1 MLPPVTTVLLVQAAD
16 AQAPQLAAD
25 FAGVGFDVQGPVAR
39 ADMVR
44 EALRGSPDF
53 VACWQPRADAGLID
67 AIGTLQEQQPLPVIV
82 FTQDN
87 DVEWMTQAVEAGVG
101 AWVVQGYAP
110 HRLRS
115 LVHLAQLRHAQ
126 DHKLREALA
135 GVTARLEE
143 RKLVDKAKGILMR
156 SRPMSEDE
164 AFQLLRT
171 ASMHANQRVGDVS
184 RHVIDAA
191 LVGGAMNR
199 AGQQRM
205 LSQRLAK
212 LYALACSGTEAAS
225 AALLMRQSIARIDE
239 NLANLDKALAAATY
253 GDLLANARGGWQP
266 FKQMLSEAAS
276 AERLPQLDRLAE
288 TVLQQADALV
298 AALGG
303 SGLATVGVIN
313 VSGRQRMLTQ
323 RYAKLALMRALAGSG
338 GDDGLR
344 AAAAAFEEGMAALSE
359 APLTSSD
366 IRQGLGDARDAWTRL
381 QQGVRQV
388 ATPAG
393 KVAIASSSEELLQLF
408 DRLTDAYEHSLQVLL
423 G

>member
-1 MLPPVTTVLLVQAAD
+1 MLSPVTTVLLIQSAD
-16 AQAPQLAAD
+16 AQVPPLAAD
-25 FAGVGFDVQGPVAR
+25 FAGAGFDVQGPVAR

-44 EALRGSPDF
+44 EALRGSPDV
-53 VACWQPRADAGLID
+53 VACWQPRADDAVVD
-67 AIGTLQEQQPLPVIV
+67 AIRTLQAQHPLPVIV

-87 DVEWMTQAVEAGVG
+87 DVEWMTQALEAGTS

-126 DHKLREALA
+126 ERKLRDALA

-171 ASMHANQRVGDVS
+171 ASMQANQRVGDVS

-205 LSQRLAK
+205 LSQRLVK
-212 LYALACSGTEAAS
+212 LYALACSGTDAAS
-225 AALLMRQSIARIDE
+225 AALLMRQSMARIDD

-253 GDLLANARGGWQP
+253 GDLLANARDGWQP
-266 FKQMLSEAAS
+266 LKQMLSEAPDTQ
-276 AERLPQLDRLAE
+276 RLPQLDRLAE

-323 RYAKLALMRALAGSG
+323 RFAKLALMRALAGG
-338 GDDGLR
+338 GPDEALR
-344 AAAAAFEEGMAALSE
+344 ATAKAFEEGMAALSE
-359 APLTSSD
+359 APLTSAQ
-366 IRQGLGDARDAWTRL
+366 IRQGLGDARDTWARL
-381 QQGVRQV
+381 QEGVRQ
-388 ATPAG
+388 ADKPAG
-393 KVAIASSSEELLQLF
+393 RLAIASASEDLLALF
-408 DRLTDAYEHSLQVLL
+408 DQLTDAYEHSLQVLL

>member
-1 MLPPVTTVLLVQAAD
+1 MLSAVTTVLLIQPAD
-16 AQAPQLAAD
+16 AQAPELAAD
-25 FAGVGFDVQGPVAR
+25 FAGAGFDVQGPAAR
-39 ADMVR
+39 AELVR
-44 EALRGSPDF
+44 EAMRGNPD
-53 VACWQPRADAGLID
+53 VVVCWQPRADAAVID
-67 AIGTLQEQQPLPVIV
+67 ALRTLQAQQPLPVIV

-87 DVEWMTQAVEAGVG
+87 DVEWMTQAIEAGAG

-126 DHKLREALA
+126 ERKLRDALA
-135 GVTARLEE
+135 AVTARLEE

-171 ASMHANQRVGDVS
+171 ASMQGNQRVGDVS

-205 LSQRLAK
+205 LSQRLVK
-212 LYALACSGTEAAS
+212 LYALACAGTDAAS
-225 AALLMRQSIARIDE
+225 AALLMRQSMERIDD

-253 GDLLANARGGWQP
+253 GDLLANARAGWQP
-266 FKQMLSEAAS
+266 FKQMLSEPARAGQ
-276 AERLPQLDRLAE
+276 LPQLDRLAE
-288 TVLQQADALV
+288 TVLTQADALV

-323 RYAKLALMRALAGSG
+323 RFAKLALMRSLAGG
-338 GDDGLR
+338 GADESLR
-344 AAAAAFEEGMAALSE
+344 ATASAFEDGMAQLSE
-359 APLTSSD
+359 APLTSSQ

-381 QQGVRQV
+381 QDGVRRV
-388 ATPAG
+388 DMAPG
-393 KVAIASSSEELLQLF
+393 KLAIASASEELLQLF
-408 DRLTDAYEHSLQVLL
+408 DHLTDAYEHSLQVLL